1 MRYSFV
7 EEKQIIVQLLSDEV
21 EKYQNMRQKLKTI
34 TD

>member
-7 EEKQIIVQLLSDEV
+7 EEKQIIAQLLSDEV